1 MSTLILGDCLE
12 ELDKLESGS
21 VDMVLCDPPY
31 CSGGRTLA
39 ERQSPTSTKY
49 TAQDYNGARRL
60 PDFSGDTMD
69 QRSFMAFMRAVLLRC
84 HALTK
89 PGGIAAVFV
98 DWRNLPALTD
108 ALQAAGWIWRGIVVW
123 DKGNARNNPGRYRQ
137 DCEFIVWGSHG
148 KMPVPW
154 SASPPAMPGCLRVS
168 PVPSTK
174 RQHQTEKPVALLE
187 SLLRICPGGGTVLD
201 PFMGSGSTGVACA
214 NTGRCFAGIELSP
227 EYYGIAERRI
237 SEAEMQAQKAR
248 PGAAP

>member
-123 DKGNARNNPGRYRQ
+123 EA
-137 DCEFIVWGSHG
+137 
-148 KMPVPW
+148 
-154 SASPPAMPGCLRVS
+154 
-168 PVPSTK
+168 
-174 RQHQTEKPVALLE
+174 
-187 SLLRICPGGGTVLD
+187 GG
-201 PFMGSGSTGVACA
+201 
-214 NTGRCFAGIELSP
+214 FAGISTAHLSRGW
-227 EYYGIAERRI
+227 YCAGSLHGVGVYWRGMRKHRAVLR
-237 SEAEMQAQKAR
+237 
-248 PGAAP
+248 GH